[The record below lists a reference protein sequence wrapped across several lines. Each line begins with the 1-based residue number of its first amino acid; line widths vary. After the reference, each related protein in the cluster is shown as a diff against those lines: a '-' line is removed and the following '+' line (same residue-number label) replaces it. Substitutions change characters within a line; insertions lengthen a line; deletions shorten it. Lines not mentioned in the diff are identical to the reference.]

1 MLWSLYVGHNK
12 SEEWHIFLP
21 LLRYL
26 RCVAM
31 ELEEIIFVLDCI

>member
-1 MLWSLYVGHNK
+1 MSVIARVN
-12 SEEWHIFLP
+12 EWHIYLP

-31 ELEEIIFVLDCI
+31 EFEKKIFILDCV